1 MTFQPQ
7 HGWAIF
13 DKNGG
18 RRTPIKSTE
27 WMAWNE
33 FKFPSAFI
41 PDFKQSDYTAQQ
53 VVVISKE
60 EFERL
65 KEDAWKYK
73 ELSK

>member
-13 DKNGG
+13 DKSKGMIWTTLTG
-18 RRTPIKSTE
+18 SKAKVDGLLIFSKLHASH
-27 WMAWNE
+27 W
-33 FKFPSAFI
+33 
-41 PDFKQSDYTAQQ
+41 TAQQ

-60 EFERL
+60 EFEKL